1 MDPFTAFVNFNVAL
15 LNFLQTPEG
24 QKVAAANAALV
35 EKIIA
40 FFEKTHAKLNPPDGG
55 AK

>member
-1 MDPFTAFVNFNVAL
+1 MDPFTALLNNGTAL

-24 QKVAAANAALV
+24 QKVAALNADLV
-35 EKIIA
+35 QKIIA
-40 FFEKTHAKLNPPDGG
+40 FFEKMHAKLNPPDGV